1 MPLNGNEKYN
11 LTKQGLFGL
20 RILILFA
27 CENINVYTIKKNL
40 YCLVF
45 SFEFIEWTLTI
56 RCTCAELSF
65 WYMPS
70 KLIVWKGQNPCVCC
84 IQTADNFLMQ
94 YAMEFISLRFPF
106 FHNMRRCIGKID
118 VVLFARCIYHPIRL
132 YIVHS
137 INTFYLRYNIQVIRV
152 YLINFT
158 WIQYNIRRF
167 SEFSSK

>member
-1 MPLNGNEKYN
+1 
-11 LTKQGLFGL
+11 
-20 RILILFA
+20 
-27 CENINVYTIKKNL
+27 
-40 YCLVF
+40 
-45 SFEFIEWTLTI
+45 
-56 RCTCAELSF
+56 
-65 WYMPS
+65 MPS

-118 VVLFARCIYHPIRL
+118 VVLFARCIYHPNRL

-158 WIQYNIRRF
+158 WIQYNIRRCNF
-167 SEFSSK
+167 RNFPQSKHRILVFFGTTLLKNHYPVIVWYIPRLLYV

>member
-1 MPLNGNEKYN
+1 M
-11 LTKQGLFGL
+11 
-20 RILILFA
+20 
-27 CENINVYTIKKNL
+27 
-40 YCLVF
+40 
-45 SFEFIEWTLTI
+45 
-56 RCTCAELSF
+56 CAELSF

-70 KLIVWKGQNPCVCC
+70 KLIVWKAQNPCVCC

-137 INTFYLRYNIQVIRV
+137 INTFYLRYNIQVIRL
-152 YLINFT
+152 YLMTFT
-158 WIQYNIRRF
+158 WIFRNFPQ
-167 SEFSSK
+167 SKHRILVFFDTTLLKNLYPVKVWCIPRLLYV

>member
-1 MPLNGNEKYN
+1 MYIWYKRIFI
-11 LTKQGLFGL
+11 GLYFL
-20 RILILFA
+20 LDYID
-27 CENINVYTIKKNL
+27 
-40 YCLVF
+40 
-45 SFEFIEWTLTI
+45 WTLTI
-56 RCTCAELSF
+56 RCICTELSF

-118 VVLFARCIYHPIRL
+118 VVLFARCIYHPNRL

-137 INTFYLRYNIQVIRV
+137 INTFYLRYNIQYAMEFISLRFPFF
-152 YLINFT
+152 IIFRNFP
-158 WIQYNIRRF
+158 Q
-167 SEFSSK
+167 SKHRILVFFGTTLLKNLYPVKVWCIPRLLYV